1 MLLRLPQKLYITGLM
16 KIKEIYRPVL
26 RFLGNRVLYYVIS
39 VLCKSVKYHLHM
51 PEETETLV
59 SGDKRFIA
67 GFWHGSMLAPWYINR
82 NKNFSAI
89 VSLSKDGE
97 VLTRVLKKWNYQVV
111 RGSSHK
117 GGGEALNNM
126 VKAAQD
132 GYSVAITPDG
142 PTGPAFVM
150 KPGAVVTAKK
160 SGLPLVLIGVGYKN
174 YREFRSWDKFKL
186 PKFFSDV
193 HLFYSEPIYVEPDL
207 EFEKTSD
214 LIEKCDKMLNEL
226 QRKAEAE
233 C

>member
-1 MLLRLPQKLYITGLM
+1 M

-26 RFLGNRVLYYVIS
+26 RFLGNRVLYYVIN

-51 PEETETLV
+51 PEATEKLLE
-59 SGDKRFIA
+59 SEQKYIA
-67 GFWHGSMLAPWYINR
+67 GFWHGSMLAPWYLNR

-97 VLTRVLKKWNYQVV
+97 VLTRVLKKWGYKIV

-126 VKAAQD
+126 VQAANE
-132 GYSVAITPDG
+132 GFSVAITPDG
-142 PTGPAFVM
+142 PTGPAHVM

-160 SGLPLVLIGVGYKN
+160 SGLPLVLTGVGYTK
-174 YREFRSWDKFKL
+174 YREFRSWDKFRL

-193 HLFYSEPIYVEPDL
+193 HLWYSEPIYVDKEMEYDA
-207 EFEKTSD
+207 TSD
-214 LIEKCDKMLNEL
+214 LIEKCDRLLNEL